1 MGQRVQAAAGVS
13 PTSHARPTRACQW
26 LDLSRRNCS
35 SCVRSRSSGW
45 IITLHARETYSEEGS
60 VNLHDPHL
68 VQRKWIAFYLK
79 PGAGQVFY
87 GVRYDLARPVWRIC
101 LVLHANWT

>member
-1 MGQRVQAAAGVS
+1 MHAPPVRASGS
-13 PTSHARPTRACQW
+13 TSVDAIVHHVCARDHQGG
-26 LDLSRRNCS
+26 LSRCM
-35 SCVRSRSSGW
+35 
-45 IITLHARETYSEEGS
+45 HEHTYREEGS